1 MWPIAAGAQRSPP
14 VNGYLDTESSAL
26 FATRLDAF
34 REGLNEIGFVEGQNV
49 AIEYRW
55 AEGNY
60 DRLGPLAA
68 ASGHWAH
75 CEYLVADR
83 R

>member
-1 MWPIAAGAQRSPP
+1 M
-14 VNGYLDTESSAL
+14 

-60 DRLGPLAA
+60 DLLGPLAA
-68 ASGHWAH
+68 ASGHTTAPTKKGSKLPPPHAH
-75 CEYLVADR
+75 PPPTVIEIILPDHLA
-83 R
+83 